1 MKPET
6 FGAEESHAFTSTDIK
21 FIFAEGLDTHYIVL
35 VCVENRVP
43 KKEIKITKKCW
54 ERTFAHVTDNSR

>member
-21 FIFAEGLDTHYIVL
+21 FIFAEGLDTHYIEQSARKGNKNHQEVL
-35 VCVENRVP
+35 GKDVCSCN
-43 KKEIKITKKCW
+43 
-54 ERTFAHVTDNSR
+54 